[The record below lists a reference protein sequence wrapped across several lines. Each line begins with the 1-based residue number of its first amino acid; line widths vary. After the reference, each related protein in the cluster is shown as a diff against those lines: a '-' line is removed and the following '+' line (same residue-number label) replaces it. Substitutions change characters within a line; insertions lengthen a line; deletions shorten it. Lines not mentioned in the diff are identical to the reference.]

1 MSNENMETPRGFSK
15 KPLIIIAAA
24 VVIAGGGAAAAVTAV
39 NYSNSPARLI
49 TLAQKFLDDAD
60 YEKAIIEFD
69 RVLTVDPLNVDAYVG
84 KAEALEALGRT
95 DEAIKVLEQALEAV
109 RDSAGADELDMLQRL
124 LDELNG
130 AVVVESTAEATD
142 TAEAPETAE
151 AEQPAQAD
159 GVYVL
164 TSLYRDLGDG
174 DYVSEYYD
182 EDGNWREEYYEYDG
196 EGIEHFDIYMDR
208 VFQGDVNL
216 TMCPVYSEERSSTN
230 GTLNENIIY
239 DYREVGVMSEYL
251 YFYSPEYDEKADE
264 SRRSSTYATDEN
276 GWIISDDGT
285 EYTYE
290 FDSQGRPIKKR
301 GKSITVEYEY
311 GENGLLSHITRY
323 RDDVGLLTETRYDE
337 WGNWIYGMGKSV
349 KNSIVTRESTDS
361 RTLSYSFGENGAPVS
376 AEVSYNQT
384 VIENPNEEAET
395 STSSKTYTETYTYE
409 KVQ

>member
-109 RDSAGADELDMLQRL
+109 RDSAGADELDRLQRL

-151 AEQPAQAD
+151 VEQPAQTD

-164 TSLYRDLGDG
+164 TSRYYEDT
-174 DYVSEYYD
+174 YNHISEYYD
-182 EDGNWREEYYEYDG
+182 EDGNWCYESYYLDDD
-196 EGIEHFDIYMDR
+196 GIEESNITIDR
-208 VFQGDVNL
+208 VFRGDVNL
-216 TMCPVYSEERSSTN
+216 IMCPVYSEERSSTN
-230 GTLNENIIY
+230 GTLDQNNTL
-239 DYREVGVMSEYL
+239 DYREPGVVSDYHYL
-251 YFYSPEYDEKADE
+251 YLEDEEKEEYQD
-264 SRRSSTYATDEN
+264 SYTYATDEN
-276 GWIISDDGT
+276 GWIILDGGT
-285 EYTYE
+285 TYTYE
-290 FDSQGRPIKKR
+290 FDSQGRPVRKTSGKR
-301 GKSITVEYEY
+301 TTEYEY
-311 GENGLLSHITRY
+311 GENGLLSRISEYH
-323 RDDVGLLTETRYDE
+323 DDVGLVSEYRYDE
-337 WGNWIYGMGKSV
+337 WGNWIYSMGKSV
-349 KNSIVTRESTDS
+349 KESTVIREITIN
-361 RTLSYSFGENGAPVS
+361 RTYSYTFGENGAPVS
-376 AEVSYNQT
+376 AEVSYNMT
-384 VIENPNEEAET
+384 DVRDSNGET
-395 STSSKTYTETYTYE
+395 ETKNHSANFTETYTYE
-409 KVQ
+409 KVR